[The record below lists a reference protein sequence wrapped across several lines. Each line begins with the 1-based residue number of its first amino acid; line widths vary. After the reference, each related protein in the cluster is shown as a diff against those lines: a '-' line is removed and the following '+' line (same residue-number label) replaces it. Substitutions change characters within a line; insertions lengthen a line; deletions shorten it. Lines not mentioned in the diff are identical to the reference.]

1 MKNIFLLSTLL
12 SLCLASCSESSDMED
27 KNESTPETTVDTTE
41 SNVSSD
47 FEPEIPDTSM
57 LKSTWRESNYH
68 ESLAYLYLSEHYKPT
83 SEKDSVRYYG
93 EDSDMICSY
102 VQTFENGIKYATNE
116 CSEEGGATEVIYLPA
131 TDLKKVQELV
141 ELLFYDPWNEWQSE
155 YLYAPDDVGCYY
167 TIKQEKE
174 RTIID
179 IYCGC

>member
-1 MKNIFLLSTLL
+1 MKNIFLLSTFISL
-12 SLCLASCSESSDMED
+12 SLFSCSETSDPEER
-27 KNESTPETTVDTTE
+27 NESIPEETADTTQ
-41 SNVSSD
+41 SKSSAD
-47 FEPEIPDTSM
+47 FEPEIPDTTI
-57 LKSTWRESNYH
+57 LKNIWRESNYH

-93 EDSDMICSY
+93 SDSEMICSY

-116 CSEEGGATEVIYLPA
+116 CSEEGGATEVIYLPV
-131 TDLKKVQELV
+131 TNLEKVQELV

-174 RTIID
+174 RSIID